1 MSEAAGSL
9 GSHAVR
15 EGTTVVLV
23 LPELLG
29 GTPDPSLLRAT
40 LGDPSRPVRALLY
53 LHAGSDDLLANIL
66 CRFGIPTEILL
77 GPEAKLPS
85 TELFVAQMLPGTS
98 PQDEVDLAFAFSDVL
113 LVAPEA
119 AGNPA
124 VRAAEEMGKPIV
136 RLGQPI
142 PALPSRKLM
151 IDRLDPDH
159 RTWRRSCG
167 RRLFGRIEQGV
178 LELFAFNWLGRKHG
192 GFAESFKRLRKCC
205 GRGWGPSAY
214 FAPDAWTGFA
224 PDRNARDGSSRIA
237 AWFDAFDRSA
247 LYGSYIHRDM
257 VWLEYLGAAL
267 AVLLAV
273 AGTLAHSI
281 WLGVAELITLL
292 LVAFMVLWAR
302 WTSLLD
308 RWTACRLAAEQL
320 RIARMSLPL
329 LVLPPALATADKP
342 PPGGAHDE
350 GNELDFLALMQVKR
364 IVRDHGLPRREP
376 ASSPV
381 DAAKWLHL
389 IVADQIGY
397 HHRNHH
403 KLEHA
408 EHRLLILSQLIF
420 LSALVAVV
428 AHFFLHDAPW
438 LILFTAA
445 GPAFAAA
452 LHGTGT
458 RLGIV
463 HRTALSAEMERELA
477 RIDNG
482 LTGMIDAGPPAANW
496 RDVRRLAAAA
506 TETMGREN
514 TSWHGLVRRY
524 RDELP

>member
-1 MSEAAGSL
+1 MSETADSP
-9 GSHAVR
+9 GSHAIQ
-15 EGTTVVLV
+15 EGTTVVLL

-29 GTPDPSLLRAT
+29 GTPDPALLRAS
-40 LGDPSRPVRALLY
+40 LGDTSRPIRALLY
-53 LHAGSDDLLANIL
+53 LRAGSDDALAKTL
-66 CRFGIPTEILL
+66 AGFGLPAEVLL
-77 GPEAKLPS
+77 GPEAKEPS
-85 TELFVAQMLPGTS
+85 TNLYIARMLPGTS
-98 PQDEVDLAFAFSDVL
+98 AQDEIDLAFAFSDVL

-119 AGNPA
+119 AENPA
-124 VRAAEEMGKPIV
+124 VRAAEELGKSIV
-136 RLGQPI
+136 RLGQAI
-142 PALPSRKLM
+142 PTLPSRKIM

-159 RTWRRSCG
+159 RTWRRGCG
-167 RRLFGRIEQGV
+167 RRLFGRVEQGV
-178 LELFAFNWLGRKHG
+178 IELFAFNWRGRKHG
-192 GFAESFKRLRKCC
+192 GFAESFKRLRRCC
-205 GRGWGPSAY
+205 GRGWGPAAY
-214 FAPDAWTGFA
+214 FAPDNWPDLA
-224 PDRNARDGSSRIA
+224 PDRNARDRSSRIA

-247 LYGSYIHRDM
+247 LYGSYIHRDL

-273 AGTLAHSI
+273 AGTLAHWI
-281 WLGVAELITLL
+281 WLGVAELVILG
-292 LVAFMVLWAR
+292 LVAAMVLWAR

-342 PPGGAHDE
+342 PPGGAHSKGSDF
-350 GNELDFLALMQVKR
+350 DFLALMQVKR
-364 IVRDHGLPRREP
+364 VVRDHGLPRREP
-376 ASSPV
+376 SASPV

-397 HHRNHH
+397 HHKNYH

-408 EHRLLILSQLIF
+408 EHRLLLLSQLIF
-420 LSALVAVV
+420 LSAVVAVV
-428 AHFFLHDAPW
+428 AHFFLHHAPW

-445 GPAFAAA
+445 APAFAAA

-477 RIDNG
+477 RIDES
-482 LTGMIDAGPPAANW
+482 LTGMIDADPPTANW